1 MNHEHFRKNYN
12 SLTSAP
18 PYQLQPHSS
27 PAMVGVNETVPT
39 CPSCDSMDRGT
50 CTSPQMAMM
59 RRLSREGPSDL
70 GRNSKRVSQ
79 RVERRWPKHIEGC
92 VGRDEDTAM
101 VGEVLCALRFV
112 SLRLYCT
119 SGRYSG
125 RIFTTATA
133 TPLATATTT
142 YAENG
147 HHSSSPSEV
156 PHQCLVSLCTTT
168 HHYSSLD

>member
-1 MNHEHFRKNYN
+1 MKILEKIYN

-18 PYQLQPHSS
+18 PYQLQPHSL

-70 GRNSKRVSQ
+70 GGNSQ
-79 RVERRWPKHIEGC
+79 GVEGRWPKHIEGC
-92 VGRDEDTAM
+92 VGSDEDTAM
-101 VGEVLCALRFV
+101 VGAALCALRFL

-119 SGRYSG
+119 SERYSES
-125 RIFTTATA
+125 IFTTATA
-133 TPLATATTT
+133 TPLATATT
-142 YAENG
+142 YGENG

-156 PHQCLVSLCTTT
+156 PHQCLVSLCT
-168 HHYSSLD
+168 HHYSTLD

>member
-1 MNHEHFRKNYN
+1 MYHEHFRKNYN

-70 GRNSKRVSQ
+70 GGNSKRVSQ
-79 RVERRWPKHIEGC
+79 GVEERWPKHIEGC
-92 VGRDEDTAM
+92 VGSDEDTARD
-101 VGEVLCALRFV
+101 GAALCALRFV

-119 SGRYSG
+119 SGRYSES
-125 RIFTTATA
+125 IFTTATA
-133 TPLATATTT
+133 TILATATT
-142 YAENG
+142 YPENG